1 MWHLLFLWTSCCCE
15 FHHRGKSNF
24 WLKIML
30 NPFFGENCQNN
41 AKVPKKFIPART
53 KILSYW
59 YYVVMFPSS
68 DFKLPRSTCKVW
80 HPNDE
85 IVDRPQNGKP
95 WIPGFSTYPLRRW
108 PKYITCMHARTSFFN
123 RPAPNYW
130 PIRFSDR
137 KGTARD
143 RAEITFG

>member
-1 MWHLLFLWTSCCCE
+1 
-15 FHHRGKSNF
+15 
-24 WLKIML
+24 ML

-95 WIPGFSTYPLRRW
+95 WIPGFSTYPLSGT
-108 PKYITCMHARTSFFN
+108 YSGTVAMLGSSITPCNAQGALTN
-123 RPAPNYW
+123 WQVVPA
-130 PIRFSDR
+130 
-137 KGTARD
+137 
-143 RAEITFG
+143 